1 MIAHVLAA
9 PSKPEIAK
17 STRAGCVIPQVCVA
31 KSTEGM
37 KAAPFDSEF
46 FQNRV
51 QAAAQDV
58 ALSERLS
65 LARAEN
71 VSAVPTKKSVLIET
85 VEVAKPRRVGCQ
97 SHVYPFRLPA
107 FLRASQPPNSGKSAS

>member
-37 KAAPFDSEF
+37 KTAPFDSEF

-71 VSAVPTKKSVLIET
+71 VSALAVPDELRKQL
-85 VEVAKPRRVGCQ
+85 RHLRVR
-97 SHVYPFRLPA
+97 STMR
-107 FLRASQPPNSGKSAS
+107 

>member
-9 PSKPEIAK
+9 PYKPEIAK
-17 STRAGCVIPQVCVA
+17 STRAGCVIPQVRVA

-58 ALSERLS
+58 ALSERFS

-71 VSAVPTKKSVLIET
+71 VSKAIKRKGEEFSCSPIAPSFSIKIQLVT
-85 VEVAKPRRVGCQ
+85 Q
-97 SHVYPFRLPA
+97 
-107 FLRASQPPNSGKSAS
+107 